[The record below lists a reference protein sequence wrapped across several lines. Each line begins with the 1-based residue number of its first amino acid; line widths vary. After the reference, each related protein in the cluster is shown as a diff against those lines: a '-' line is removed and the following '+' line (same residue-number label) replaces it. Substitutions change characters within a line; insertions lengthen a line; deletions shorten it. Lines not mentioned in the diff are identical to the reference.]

1 MTPARCTGA
10 ALRASPAVKRG
21 GEAGNRDS
29 ARSAP
34 GCDGSLASP
43 ALPTSTSAGP
53 GAPLASMAAAWAA
66 SSAVATAASCA
77 KVLHESA
84 CTVLPTAHV
93 RAPAQLWK
101 GMTASI
107 RSSSRKRIA
116 RTKIGVGI
124 TCQGVRHEIEQR
136 ILQDAAPRHV
146 MAKASLRAALSPGYS
161 VRRAYPTKP
170 PPRTQTRRTGPHGQT
185 GCGHR
190 PRAGPRPRH
199 CPESPCAARPWRAR
213 AP

>member
-1 MTPARCTGA
+1 MTPARCAGA
-10 ALRASPAVKRG
+10 ALRASPAAKRG

-43 ALPTSTSAGP
+43 TSAEP
-53 GAPLASMAAAWAA
+53 GAALASMAAAWAA
-66 SSAVATAASCA
+66 SPAVATAASCA

-116 RTKIGVGI
+116 RTKKSGLGSR
-124 TCQGVRHEIEQR
+124 VRGFDTKSSKEFYR
-136 ILQDAAPRHV
+136 MRRRGMLWRKRHC
-146 MAKASLRAALSPGYS
+146 ATLNPGYS
-161 VRRAYPTKP
+161 ARRAYPTRP
-170 PPRTQTRRTGPHGQT
+170 LPRTPTRRTGPHGQT

-190 PRAGPRPRH
+190 PRAGPRHRH